1 MLEPERTGV
10 RKNSDRRPSWV
21 LIAVL
26 MLLLA
31 SGAAL
36 AVILAMR

>member
-1 MLEPERTGV
+1 MESG
-10 RKNSDRRPSWV
+10 V

-31 SGAAL
+31 GRDAL
-36 AVILAMR
+36 LSRR